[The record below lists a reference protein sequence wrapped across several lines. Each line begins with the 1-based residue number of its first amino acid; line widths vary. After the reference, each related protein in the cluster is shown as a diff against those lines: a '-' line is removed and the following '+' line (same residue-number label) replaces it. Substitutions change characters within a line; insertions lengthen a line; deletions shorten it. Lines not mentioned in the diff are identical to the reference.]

1 MNTTRPTRDRLAT
14 EGVVAHYSRGGFGQ
28 YHRLD
33 CAEAP
38 HRGDPGIRD
47 TIHGPWKYLA
57 SHWSPCPVC
66 RPPADG
72 MGGEEPGAQ
81 AA

>member
-1 MNTTRPTRDRLAT
+1 MNTMRAERDRLAT

-33 CAEAP
+33 CSEAP
-38 HRGDPGIRD
+38 HRGDPGVRD

-57 SHWSPCPVC
+57 AHWSPCPVC
-66 RPPADG
+66 LPPADALDG
-72 MGGEEPGAQ
+72 EPGVQ